1 MSWTKPF
8 EKDIGISN
16 NAIIDTRNIGIK
28 LAGDQIVCEEVG
40 SPEPAPA
47 PVAEPEPE
55 PEPQKPSSKLVDE
68 LDRIE
73 ATWLEQ
79 LSHIKHNAGTIEN
92 KIKACVVALR
102 QDMARL
108 DLLAEQA
115 RKEAE
120 RGVKIAKHFAN
131 SLDQI
136 KGGR

>member
-1 MSWTKPF
+1 MNWTKSF
-8 EKDIGISN
+8 EKQAGIDN
-16 NAIIDTRNIGIK
+16 NAIIDTRG
-28 LAGDQIVCEEVG
+28 LGARVVEDEIVVEHTSTQDVV
-40 SPEPAPA
+40 PPP
-47 PVAEPEPE
+47 AEPEPE
-55 PEPQKPSSKLVDE
+55 PAKPASKLVDE

-79 LSHIKHNAGTIEN
+79 LGHIKHNAGVIEA

-115 RKEAE
+115 KKEAQ
-120 RGVKIAKHFAN
+120 RGVKIAKHFVN